1 MILSLFAAALVLQ
14 TPPPA
19 PAPAPKPAT
28 RPAAEAK
35 TDVVGS
41 DHFLADFDAAVEV
54 AKKEHKDLLV
64 DFTGSDWC
72 GWCKKLQAEVFTTKE
87 FDTFAKG
94 KLVLVEIDFPNQKKQ
109 TAELKKA
116 NEALQAKYK
125 ASGFPT
131 IVALNGEG
139 KEVWR
144 QVGYMPG
151 GPKAWIEKLES
162 LK

>member
-1 MILSLFAAALVLQ
+1 MNKMFLSLCVGLLASQLTVLAEVQWSTDLPAAQAQAKKDKKLVL
-14 TPPPA
+14 
-19 PAPAPKPAT
+19 
-28 RPAAEAK
+28 
-35 TDVVGS
+35 VN
-41 DHFLADFDAAVEV
+41 
-54 AKKEHKDLLV
+54 
-64 DFTGSDWC
+64 FTGSDWC

-87 FDTFAKG
+87 FDTYAKN

-109 TAELKKA
+109 SAELKKA

-144 QVGYMPG
+144 QVGYLPG
-151 GPKAWIEKLES
+151 GPKAWIAKLDS
-162 LK
+162 VK

>member
-1 MILSLFAAALVLQ
+1 MNKMFLSLLAGLLAGQWTVLAEEKWS
-14 TPPPA
+14 TDL
-19 PAPAPKPAT
+19 
-28 RPAAEAK
+28 PAAQ
-35 TDVVGS
+35 VQ
-41 DHFLADFDAAVEV
+41 
-54 AKKEHKDLLV
+54 AKKDKKIVLV
-64 DFTGSDWC
+64 NFTGSDWC

-109 TAELKKA
+109 SAELKKA
-116 NEALQAKYK
+116 NAALQEKYK

-151 GPKAWIEKLES
+151 GPKAWIAKLET

>member
-1 MILSLFAAALVLQ
+1 MFLSLLVGLLAGQ
-14 TPPPA
+14 WTVLA
-19 PAPAPKPAT
+19 EEKWST
-28 RPAAEAK
+28 DLPAAQ
-35 TDVVGS
+35 
-41 DHFLADFDAAVEV
+41 LQ
-54 AKKEHKDLLV
+54 AKKDKKIVLV
-64 DFTGSDWC
+64 NFTGSDWC

-109 TAELKKA
+109 SAALKKA
-116 NEALQAKYK
+116 NEALQEKYK

-151 GPKAWIEKLES
+151 GPKAWIAKLET

>member
-1 MILSLFAAALVLQ
+1 MNKMFLPLFASLLASQLTAQADVQWSTDLPAAQAQAKKDKKLVL
-14 TPPPA
+14 
-19 PAPAPKPAT
+19 
-28 RPAAEAK
+28 
-35 TDVVGS
+35 VN
-41 DHFLADFDAAVEV
+41 
-54 AKKEHKDLLV
+54 
-64 DFTGSDWC
+64 FTGSDWC

-87 FDTFAKG
+87 FDTFAKD

-109 TAELKKA
+109 SAELKKA

-151 GPKAWIEKLES
+151 GPKAWIAKLEP

>member
-1 MILSLFAAALVLQ
+1 MKKLFLTLFTALLAGQLTVLAEAQ
-14 TPPPA
+14 WSTDL
-19 PAPAPKPAT
+19 
-28 RPAAEAK
+28 PAAQAQ
-35 TDVVGS
+35 
-41 DHFLADFDAAVEV
+41 
-54 AKKEHKDLLV
+54 AKKDKKIVLIN
-64 DFTGSDWC
+64 FTGSDWC

-87 FDTFAKG
+87 FDTFAKN

-109 TAELKKA
+109 SAELKKA

-125 ASGFPT
+125 AEGFPT

-151 GPKAWIEKLES
+151 GPKAWIAKLES

>member
-1 MILSLFAAALVLQ
+1 MNKSFLSLLAVLLASQ
-14 TPPPA
+14 MTVLA
-19 PAPAPKPAT
+19 EVKWST
-28 RPAAEAK
+28 DLPAAQTEAK
-35 TDVVGS
+35 KD
-41 DHFLADFDAAVEV
+41 
-54 AKKEHKDLLV
+54 KKIVLV
-64 DFTGSDWC
+64 NFTGSDWC

-109 TAELKKA
+109 SAELKKA
-116 NEALQAKYK
+116 NAALQEKYK

-151 GPKAWIEKLES
+151 GPKAWIAKLES

>member
-1 MILSLFAAALVLQ
+1 MNKSFLSLLAVLLASQMTVLAEVKWSTDLPAAQTEAKKDKKLVL
-14 TPPPA
+14 
-19 PAPAPKPAT
+19 
-28 RPAAEAK
+28 
-35 TDVVGS
+35 VN
-41 DHFLADFDAAVEV
+41 
-54 AKKEHKDLLV
+54 
-64 DFTGSDWC
+64 FTGSDWC

-109 TAELKKA
+109 SAELKKA
-116 NEALQAKYK
+116 NAALQEKYK

-151 GPKAWIEKLES
+151 GPKAWIAKLES